1 MKVLIVDDHQQNLY
15 LLRSLLQGHG
25 CVVEEA
31 RHGAEALTV
40 ARQSAPE
47 LVVSDLLMPVMDGY
61 TLLRHWKTDDR
72 LKSIPFVVYT
82 ATYTEPRDERLALD
96 LGADAFILKPAEP
109 EAFMERIRE
118 VLAKASCEDRQAPRS
133 PQSEE
138 AELFRHYNEV
148 VVRKLEQK
156 AFELENANRALQ
168 EDIRRRQEAEARAN
182 GLLSEAEH
190 ARNALLRVLEDQR
203 KAEAALRENEERL
216 RLALSAANQGL
227 YDLNV
232 QTGEAVVSPEY
243 ARMLGYEPDE
253 LHETNAAWRD
263 RLHPEDREPTYGAYQ
278 EYIAGQR
285 KVYRVEFRQRTK
297 AGDWKWILSL
307 GRLVARDEAG
317 RPLRMLGTH
326 TDITE
331 RKRLEE
337 ERWALEAKL
346 RHQQKLEA
354 VGTLASGVAH
364 EINNPINGIMNYAQL
379 IQDRL
384 PPDSPLLEYTT
395 EILHETQR
403 VAGIVHNLLTFSRDE
418 RQHLSPAHILD
429 IVERTSSLIR
439 TVFRG
444 DQITLSMEVPHDLPP
459 LRCRSQQLQQ
469 VLMNLLTNA
478 RDALNE
484 RYPGHDPD
492 KVIHISAA
500 LIESNGRRCLRLTV
514 EDHGTGITPEV
525 RERMFDPFYTTKPR
539 DKGTGLGLSISH
551 GIVKD
556 HQGELTVESE
566 PGRFTRMH
574 MDLPVGEE
582 GAV

>member
-40 ARQSAPE
+40 ARQSAPA

-156 AFELENANRALQ
+156 AFELEDANRALQ
-168 EDIRRRQEAEARAN
+168 EDILRRQAAEARASV
-182 GLLSEAEH
+182 LLSEAEQ
-190 ARNALLRVLEDQR
+190 AREALLRVLADQR

-263 RLHPEDREPTYGAYQ
+263 RLHPEDREPTYGAFQ
-278 EYIAGQR
+278 EYIAGR
-285 KVYRVEFRQRTK
+285 RNVYRVEFRQRTK

-307 GRLVARDEAG
+307 GRLVARDEAD

-418 RQHLSPAHILD
+418 RQHLSPAHISD

-444 DQITLSMEVPHDLPP
+444 DQITLSMDVPHDLPQ
-459 LRCRSQQLQQ
+459 LHCRSQQLQQ

-492 KVIHISAA
+492 KVIHVSAA
-500 LIESNGRRCLRLTV
+500 LIENNGRRCLRLTV

-525 RERMFDPFYTTKPR
+525 RERMFDPFFTTKPR

-556 HQGELTVESE
+556 HQGELTVETE
-566 PGRFTRMH
+566 PGQFTRMH